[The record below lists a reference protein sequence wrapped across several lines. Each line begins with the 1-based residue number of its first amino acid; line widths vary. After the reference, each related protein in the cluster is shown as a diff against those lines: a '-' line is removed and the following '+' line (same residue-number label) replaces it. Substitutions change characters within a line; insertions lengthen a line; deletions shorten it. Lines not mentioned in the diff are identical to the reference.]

1 MATGRGVLTCFWG
14 GLTLPLIKLVMTKDK
29 EIAATTASKD
39 PLLINLMGILAM
51 VVRAKSAGGSV
62 C

>member
-1 MATGRGVLTCFWG
+1 
-14 GLTLPLIKLVMTKDK
+14 LIKLVMTKDK

-51 VVRAKSAGGSV
+51 VVRSNAAGDSV